1 MSLKVSKHR
10 RFLNKLDWH
19 YIADVL
25 GLTYFLMMCVHLM
38 GYRQKNRTIVLRY
51 VAFALSWLMKSK
63 DGWDRIIYEAVLVSS
78 FLLILAYRRILSEDP
93 SKVSLR
99 VLHVQWALLCLFV
112 AFLLGCVLLFCDT
125 GDHVELFVVLKSILH
140 IVGVGYYQAWLA
152 VPCLDSKK
160 TDLMPH
166 YDTFL

>member
-1 MSLKVSKHR
+1 MRTSDGLSSKKSKYCTPLR
-10 RFLNKLDWH
+10 G
-19 YIADVL
+19 ICAVL
-25 GLTYFLMMCVHLM
+25 AHE
-38 GYRQKNRTIVLRY
+38 I
-51 VAFALSWLMKSK
+51 K